1 MLRLT
6 FIDML
11 FTGDGEAFNVC
22 STSEGC
28 VEKDLNAGLRSD
40 NSSKTYHL
48 TLGQV

>member
-6 FIDML
+6 FSDML

-22 STSEGC
+22 SRLEGC
-28 VEKDLNAGLRSD
+28 VEMHVDVGVRLD

>member
-1 MLRLT
+1 
-6 FIDML
+6 ML

-22 STSEGC
+22 STLEDC
-28 VEKDLNAGLRSD
+28 VEMETDVGARSD